1 MRDAHV
7 DWRGGGSVVGF
18 SGFAMG
24 DVRFDD
30 R

>member
-7 DWRGGGSVVGF
+7 GWRGGGSVVGV

-24 DVRFDD
+24 DERLDN